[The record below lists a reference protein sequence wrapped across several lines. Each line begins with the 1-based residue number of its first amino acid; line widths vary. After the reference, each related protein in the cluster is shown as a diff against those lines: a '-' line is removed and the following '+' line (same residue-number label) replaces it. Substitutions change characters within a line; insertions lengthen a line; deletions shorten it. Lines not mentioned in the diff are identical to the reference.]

1 MYTYCKH
8 YDACMY
14 LHLTVIQSGITLYEK
29 KMIEFPFDF
38 FKITN
43 YIYIRSYIGKTLSTV
58 LDPLIPPPPPPPETK
73 IDYCNIYC
81 AITLECIP

>member
-1 MYTYCKH
+1 
-8 YDACMY
+8 MY

-58 LDPLIPPPPPPPETK
+58 LDPLIPPRPLPRK
-73 IDYCNIYC
+73 QKSII
-81 AITLECIP
+81 AIFIAL